1 MEIKKPKLFISQPMQ
16 GKSIEEIFAEREEAA
31 KKATSLVKRDM
42 EVIDSYIQDAPEG
55 AKPLWFLGK
64 SLELMSD
71 ADVVYFAE
79 GWQKARGCRCEY
91 ECARAYAD
99 DDFVCYEHGPRWI
112 PCSERIPILHK
123 EEFMGEMFY
132 TSDTVMFSTADRVHV
147 GFCVQ
152 YGKELIWEIQ
162 DGLACEDGVTAWMPM
177 PEPYKTKTV

>member
-1 MEIKKPKLFISQPMQ
+1 MESKKPKLFISQPMQ

-79 GWQKARGCRCEY
+79 GWQKARGCQLEY

-99 DDFVCYEHGPRWI
+99 DDFVYYEHEPRWI
-112 PCSERIPILHK
+112 PCSERMPTLHK
-123 EEFMGEMFY
+123 EEFDDEVFQ
-132 TSDTVMFSTADRVHV
+132 TSDRILFCSATAVHCGYCEHSV
-147 GFCVQ
+147 EGPLW
-152 YGKELIWEIQ
+152 YTEE
-162 DGLACEDGVTAWMPM
+162 GLACENIIAWMPM
-177 PEPYKTKTV
+177 PLPY

>member
-1 MEIKKPKLFISQPMQ
+1 MESKKPKLFISQPMQ

-64 SLELMSD
+64 SLELMAD

-79 GWQKARGCRCEY
+79 GWQKARGCQLEY

-99 DDFVCYEHGPRWI
+99 DDFVYYEHEPRWI
-112 PCSERIPILHK
+112 PCSERMPEMY
-123 EEFMGEMFY
+123 EEEVDGESFRY
-132 TSDTVMFSTADRVHV
+132 RIDFCSALRQRCTVVTAKIMLADRC
-147 GFCVQ
+147 GTAR
-152 YGKELIWEIQ
+152 K
-162 DGLACEDGVTAWMPM
+162 GLRVRMSLLGCRCRCHIKQKTA
-177 PEPYKTKTV
+177 